1 MPDRKEEIIETAA
14 ALLQT
19 RSYSSFSY
27 QDLSDELGIRKASIH
42 HHFRT
47 KEDLGVAVAEHYKE
61 TTKARLSEIAG
72 LYDQP
77 WDRFESYLALVA
89 ETMLSGDKICPVGA
103 VQSEHNVVP
112 ERVRA
117 ASNAASQYIRG
128 WLGAVLA
135 KGKKEGG
142 MAFPGTPEGQAA
154 MIVAALQ
161 GALQNAR
168 AEGPQL
174 YRAVVSQIRAP
185 MKPKP
190 TY

>member
-1 MPDRKEEIIETAA
+1 MQNRKEEIIDAAA
-14 ALLQT
+14 ALLQA

-47 KEDLGVAVAEHYKE
+47 KEDLGVAVAEHYRE
-61 TTKARLSEIAG
+61 VTKARLSEIAE
-72 LYDQP
+72 LYDRP
-77 WDRFESYLALVA
+77 WDRFESYLAVVA
-89 ETMLSGDKICPVGA
+89 ETMLSGDKICTVG
-103 VQSEHNVVP
+103 VIQSEHNVVP
-112 ERVRA
+112 ESVRA
-117 ASNAASQYIRG
+117 ASNAASQYVRG

-135 KGKKEGG
+135 KGKREGG
-142 MAFPGTPEGQAA
+142 MAFSGTPEGQAA

-174 YRAVVSQIRAP
+174 YRAVVGQIRAS
-185 MKPKP
+185 MKP
-190 TY
+190 

>member
-1 MPDRKEEIIETAA
+1 MQDRKDEIIETAA

-19 RSYSSFSY
+19 RSYSAFSY
-27 QDLSDELGIRKASIH
+27 QDISDQLDIRKASIH

-47 KEDLGVAVAEHYKE
+47 KEDLGVAVAERYRE
-61 TTKARLSEIAG
+61 VTKARLSEIAE
-72 LYDQP
+72 LFDQP
-77 WDRFESYLALVA
+77 WDRFESYLAVVA
-89 ETMLSGDKICPVGA
+89 ETMLSGDKICTVGA
-103 VQSEHNVVP
+103 IQSEHNVVP
-112 ERVRA
+112 KSVRA
-117 ASNAASQYIRG
+117 ASNAASQYVRG

-135 KGKKEGG
+135 AGKREGG
-142 MAFPGTPEGQAA
+142 MAFPGTPDGQAA
-154 MIVAALQ
+154 MILAALQ

-174 YRAVVSQIRAP
+174 YRAVVSQIRAS

>member
-1 MPDRKEEIIETAA
+1 MQDRKEEIIETAA

-47 KEDLGVAVAEHYKE
+47 KEDLGVAVAEHYRDGM
-61 TTKARLSEIAG
+61 KARLTEISG

-77 WDRFESYLALVA
+77 WDRFEAYLAVVA
-89 ETMLSGDKICPVGA
+89 DTMLSGAKICTAGA
-103 VQSEHNVVP
+103 IQAEHNVVP
-112 ERVRA
+112 EAVRA
-117 ASNAASQYIRG
+117 ASNAANQYIRG

-135 KGKKEGG
+135 KGRTEGS
-142 MAFPGTPEGQAA
+142 MSFTGTPEGQAA

-161 GALQNAR
+161 GSLQNAR

-174 YRAVVSQIRAP
+174 YGAVIGQIRAS
-185 MKPKP
+185 MKPKS
-190 TY
+190 

>member
-1 MPDRKEEIIETAA
+1 MQDRREEIIETAA

-47 KEDLGVAVAEHYKE
+47 KEDLGVAVAEHYRAV
-61 TTKARLSEIAG
+61 TKARLSEIAE

-77 WDRFESYLALVA
+77 WDRFESYIAVVA
-89 ETMLSGDKICPVGA
+89 ETMLSGDKICTVG
-103 VQSEHNVVP
+103 VIQSEHNVVP

-135 KGKKEGG
+135 TGKRAGG
-142 MAFPGTPEGQAA
+142 MSFSGTPEGQAA
-154 MIVAALQ
+154 MIVSALQ

-174 YRAVVSQIRAP
+174 YRAVVCQIRAS
-185 MKPKP
+185 MKP
-190 TY
+190 